1 MIRVADYIV
10 KTDPGRQ
17 RRQNEDSAYARAP
30 LFVVADGM
38 GGAQAGEVASHIAVE
53 VFEQGLPDTGNPEE
67 RLAQRVREAN
77 RQIHDRSL
85 AEHGREGMGTTITA
99 LWLEDSQVSIAHVGD
114 SRAYLFRDGELRRLT
129 QDHTLVDE
137 LVRRGKLTE
146 EQAAEHPQRSIIT
159 RALGPE
165 KDVDVDT
172 VTYEVRP
179 GDVLLLCSDGL
190 TGMVSEERIAKV
202 LAGAPTLEQAGNQL
216 IDEANAAGGRDNIT
230 VVACR
235 LEAVDQELRP
245 EEATIIAPPSV
256 RTPAP
261 AERAPDGAPAAAPVA
276 VATPPPGTPLRPE
289 VPAGRPAGVRRRLR
303 TKPVAIALSV
313 VIVLGLI
320 LGGGY
325 LASQQLFFIGTN
337 SQGIVTIYRG
347 FPYNLPL
354 GIQLYGSFYESG
366 VPASLV
372 PADRRKSFFDHHL
385 RSQSNA
391 MSLVRSL
398 ELGKVSK

>member
-17 RRQNEDSAYARAP
+17 RRQNEDSAYARSP

>member
-1 MIRVADYIV
+1 
-10 KTDPGRQ
+10 P
-17 RRQNEDSAYARAP
+17 
-30 LFVVADGM
+30 
-38 GGAQAGEVASHIAVE
+38 
-53 VFEQGLPDTGNPEE
+53 
-67 RLAQRVREAN
+67 
-77 RQIHDRSL
+77 
-85 AEHGREGMGTTITA
+85 
-99 LWLEDSQVSIAHVGD
+99 
-114 SRAYLFRDGELRRLT
+114 
-129 QDHTLVDE
+129 
-137 LVRRGKLTE
+137 
-146 EQAAEHPQRSIIT
+146 
-159 RALGPE
+159 
-165 KDVDVDT
+165 DVDVDT

-190 TGMVSEERIAKV
+190 TAMVSEERIAKV
-202 LAGAPTLEQAGNQL
+202 LASAPTLEQAGKQL

-261 AERAPDGAPAAAPVA
+261 AERAPDGAATAAPVA
-276 VATPPPGTPLRPE
+276 VATPPPRTPLRPE
-289 VPAGRPAGVRRRLR
+289 VAARRPGRVRRRLR

-320 LGGGY
+320 LSGGY

-347 FPYNLPL
+347 FPYDLPL

-385 RSQSNA
+385 RSQPDA